1 MSLLATAILASA
13 RASIAEYLSTVIYIY
28 TLLIFLYVVLNILF
42 QLGLRVPYS
51 RATDAVLTFL
61 RDVCEPFLRLI
72 RRIIPPLGSV
82 DLSPLIAIILLQL
95 VNSFVVQDAIH
106 G

>member
-1 MSLLATAILASA
+1 LTVLIAST
-13 RASIAEYLSTVIYIY
+13 RTSIAEYLSTIIYIY

-42 QLGLRVPYS
+42 QLGLRIPYS

-72 RRIIPPLGSV
+72 RRLIPPLGSI

-95 VNSFVVQDAIH
+95 VNSFVVQGIVH